1 MIDSLEK
8 KYYKIREVTAIL
20 DVPAS
25 TLRFWESQFSV
36 LKPKRNSHKTRFY
49 TPRDIETLKMIKY
62 LLKDKGLKID
72 AAEEQLRHNHEGVS
86 RRRQAVERLVTI
98 KSELEKVLNALNK
111 MR

>member
-1 MIDSLEK
+1 
-8 KYYKIREVTAIL
+8 
-20 DVPAS
+20 
-25 TLRFWESQFSV
+25 
-36 LKPKRNSHKTRFY
+36 
-49 TPRDIETLKMIKY
+49 MIKY